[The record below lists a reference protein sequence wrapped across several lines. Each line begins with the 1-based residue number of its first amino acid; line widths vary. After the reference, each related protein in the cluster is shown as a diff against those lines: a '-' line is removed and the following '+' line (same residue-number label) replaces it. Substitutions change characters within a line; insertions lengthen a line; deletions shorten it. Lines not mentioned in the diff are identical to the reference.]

1 MSPSLRERSTRE
13 FPPESAAIRAARTF
27 VTETPASAGVDAGAL
42 ALAVSELA
50 TNAVLHA
57 KTSFVVT
64 VERLPDGVRVSV
76 TDGEPSLPRL
86 REIDPME
93 ITGRGLAIVRSL
105 SRHLQIDPAGPGKTV
120 WFELGW
126 EPT

>member
-1 MSPSLRERSTRE
+1 MSRSLREGSTRE
-13 FPPESAAIRAARTF
+13 FPPESTAVREARTF
-27 VTETPASAGVDAGAL
+27 VTESPASAGVDRDAL

-57 KTSFVVT
+57 KTPFVVT

-76 TDGEPSLPRL
+76 TDSEPSVPRI
-86 REIDPME
+86 REVDPMA
-93 ITGRGLAIVRSL
+93 ITGRGLAIVRAL
-105 SRHLQIDPAGPGKTV
+105 SRRLQIDPADPGKTV